1 MKITK
6 KQLIALFFSLAYCL
20 PVAFSHYLALPAR
33 ADEALVGEQI
43 GLQEVKPLFGG
54 GRAEEDPRLLVVRII
69 SLVLTF
75 IGTIF
80 LALAIYAGF
89 KYMTAGGNENQ
100 VSDALALLK
109 NAIIGFIIVASAW
122 AISRFSIIMIYKAS
136 RNAGTDYNPYGM

>member
-54 GRAEEDPRLLVVRII
+54 GRAEED
-69 SLVLTF
+69 
-75 IGTIF
+75 
-80 LALAIYAGF
+80 
-89 KYMTAGGNENQ
+89 
-100 VSDALALLK
+100 
-109 NAIIGFIIVASAW
+109 
-122 AISRFSIIMIYKAS
+122 FSVQCDGRGRRPAFQQQGS
-136 RNAGTDYNPYGM
+136 TRDQAESHSWPP